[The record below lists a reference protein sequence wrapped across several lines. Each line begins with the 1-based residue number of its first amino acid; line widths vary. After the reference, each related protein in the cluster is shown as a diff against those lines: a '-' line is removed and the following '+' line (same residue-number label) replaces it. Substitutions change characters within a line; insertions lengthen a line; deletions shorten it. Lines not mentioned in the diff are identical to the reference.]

1 MAEDDAMNG
10 RSDGQAEREKVAE
23 QPLTPQAAQE
33 AAKTEPGGI
42 AGPRPGGE
50 EDSPGSEYWLP

>member
-1 MAEDDAMNG
+1 MNG